1 MVIGGFQD
9 PKFRRQ
15 SLKTKSRQ
23 QLKKGGQEKESQ
35 GMINLVNF
43 DQKVDSN
50 NTGSFDEDEE
60 HDKAFEM
67 IRKRS
72 KTYVPKNYI

>member
-1 MVIGGFQD
+1 M
-9 PKFRRQ
+9 
-15 SLKTKSRQ
+15 LK
-23 QLKKGGQEKESQ
+23 
-35 GMINLVNF
+35 LVNF
-43 DQKVDSN
+43 DQKIDSN

-72 KTYVPKNYI
+72 KTYVPMRFIQKLRADNEAEDKKVEMEEKDELP